1 MKKSCGQSEK
11 GYFIR
16 YGPISV
22 VDKDAFKC
30 FQRFWDKI
38 WRMAGENFIT
48 VETLECPDFKEVVK
62 AYKTYFLQE
71 GVKNDRVSKATAK
84 SQS

>member
-1 MKKSCGQSEK
+1 MKKSCGVSTN

-16 YGPISV
+16 YGAITVS
-22 VDKDAFKC
+22 DKDALKC
-30 FQRFWDKI
+30 FQIFWDKV

-48 VETLECPDFKEVVK
+48 VETLQCEDFKEVVER
-62 AYKTYFLQE
+62 YKTYFLQE